1 MKTYQKDQYGFLAK
15 KGSNKYFGVNNTGPG
30 NKYQY
35 RIKLSK
41 QFMKKLTGL
50 ETNSGFTTH
59 TDDKSE
65 FINSNELAAILK
77 QFIETK
83 ATTDKYVVIN
93 GDFIITLDIKSETY
107 GVVSKKLLTKKA
119 IIELNDLSVTSTTS
133 TTSNK
138 STENVSIV
146 DDTLEQLK
154 KINKKIDQLFKRL
167 DKIEKKL

>member
-77 QFIETK
+77 NFIDTK
-83 ATTDKYVVIN
+83 ATNDKYVVVS

-107 GVVSKKLLTKKA
+107 GVVSKKLLTKKS
-119 IIELNDLSVTSTTS
+119 ITELNNLSV
-133 TTSNK
+133 TSNK

>member
-77 QFIETK
+77 NFIDTK
-83 ATTDKYVVIN
+83 ATNDKYVVIN

-119 IIELNDLSVTSTTS
+119 IIELNDLSTTY
-133 TTSNK
+133 NK

>member
-77 QFIETK
+77 NFIDTK
-83 ATTDKYVVIN
+83 ATNDKYVVVS

-119 IIELNDLSVTSTTS
+119 ITELNNLSA
-133 TTSNK
+133 TSNK